1 MGLYFTSVLIN
12 YLLANA
18 FSYYAVINHAGLQL
32 WLKVC
37 EEKCELIFSN
47 GKLDLRTEG
56 TDTLCLTSLVSHV
69 NVCLY
74 FPSWI

>member
-37 EEKCELIFSN
+37 EEKCELICFRKKIRS
-47 GKLDLRTEG
+47 
-56 TDTLCLTSLVSHV
+56 
-69 NVCLY
+69 
-74 FPSWI
+74 